1 MSTAEPSSYADGGF
15 MLQHACCGSDKLD
28 TKAQMEVRLV
38 WLRIAQQY
46 FRCVLIRGR
55 GIVFRY

>member
-1 MSTAEPSSYADGGF
+1 

-46 FRCVLIRGR
+46 FSCVLIRGR